1 MIFMGNATYR
11 PPPSWI
17 LFFGHISV
25 ASEDICIKFGRS
37 IDIGHVGVTM
47 AQIPTVVKFKMAAAA
62 ILKIHKQVY
71 IGPLLTDLH
80 QIWSTA
86 LYWPYASY

>member
-37 IDIGHVGVTM
+37 IDIGHVD
-47 AQIPTVVKFKMAAAA
+47 
-62 ILKIHKQVY
+62 
-71 IGPLLTDLH
+71 IGPNSNRGKIQEGSGHHLENT
-80 QIWSTA
+80 
-86 LYWPYASY
+86 